1 MKKLLTFL
9 LLATSYLLLTVNV
22 NAQQYGQYGPVTPS
36 QYILIDKMVS
46 KPNQSHTNYSDYEFV
61 DNLSPSDSRFSA
73 GNEVFF
79 RLKVKNTSTI
89 KIYNVTVKD
98 FIPYYLEPISGPG
111 NYDGN
116 SRTITFN
123 AGDFEADEEKIY
135 FLKMQIFNQ
144 DRLPSDKGLFCL
156 TNNAEARNDHA
167 YDNDSSQLC
176 IEKQVA
182 GVPGTTTYIATSPK
196 AGPEMG
202 IALLG
207 VETALIGLGL
217 YLKKRV

>member
-1 MKKLLTFL
+1 MKKLVTFFLLATGYL
-9 LLATSYLLLTVNV
+9 LLATNI
-22 NAQQYGQYGPVTPS
+22 NAQQYGQYGPYNPS
-36 QYILIDKMVS
+36 QYILIDKVVS
-46 KPNQSHTNYSDYEFV
+46 KPNQSHNNLSDYEYV

-79 RLKVKNTSTI
+79 RLKVKNTSSI

-98 FIPYYLEPISGPG
+98 FVPYYLEPISGPG
-111 NYDGN
+111 TYDSN
-116 SRTITFN
+116 NRTITFN
-123 AGDFEADEEKIY
+123 AGDFEVDEEKY
-135 FLKMQIFNQ
+135 YYLKMQVFSQ

-156 TNNAEARNDHA
+156 TNNAEARNDHV
-167 YDNDSSQLC
+167 YDHDSSQLC
-176 IEKQVA
+176 IEKQVS
-182 GVPGTTTYIATSPK
+182 GVPGTVTTVTTNPK

-217 YLKKRV
+217 YLKKRA